1 MSDYLNQWH
10 PGYSGAIELELRKDK
25 EHLIFDRE
33 YLVNSKPIQ
42 MDMLI
47 IKKEPD
53 YITKNVIGKVFR
65 GYNILEFKSPKD
77 DLSFDTFIK
86 GVGYAC
92 IYKANEKYVDEINI
106 EDITLTFIR
115 SVCPKK
121 LFRQLESYGF
131 KVTNPDN
138 GIYYVQ
144 KPEHFLAQIIV
155 IKDLDRKN
163 HVWLNG
169 LTDRLKEDNAK
180 RLVSAARLLQNKG
193 DMDNADAVLQVSMK
207 ANKEVYDKLKKEDGF
222 MCEALREL
230 MQPEIEQEL
239 AEAREVAIKEGRQE
253 GIQQGIQNMLGVLQ
267 DLGQSTEVAFA
278 QLKDK
283 YGLEGKQAENYM
295 QLYWKGYKE
304 SL

>member
-10 PGYSGAIELELRKDK
+10 PGYSGAIELELRKDR

-53 YITKNVIGKVFR
+53 YITENIIGKVFR
-65 GYNILEFKSPKD
+65 GHNILEFKSPKD

-92 IYKANEKYVDEINI
+92 IYKANEKYINEINI

-115 SVCPKK
+115 SGYPSK

-131 KVTNPDN
+131 KITNPDK

-144 KPEHFLAQIIV
+144 KPEHFPAQIIV

-163 HVWLNG
+163 HVWLSG
-169 LTDRLKEDNAK
+169 LTDRLKEENAK

-239 AEAREVAIKEGRQE
+239 AEARQE

-267 DLGQSTEVAFA
+267 DLGQSTEIAFA

-283 YGLEGKQAENYM
+283 YGLEGKLAENYM
-295 QLYWKGYKE
+295 QLYWKGYN
-304 SL
+304 

>member
-1 MSDYLNQWH
+1 
-10 PGYSGAIELELRKDK
+10 
-25 EHLIFDRE
+25 
-33 YLVNSKPIQ
+33 
-42 MDMLI
+42 
-47 IKKEPD
+47 
-53 YITKNVIGKVFR
+53 
-65 GYNILEFKSPKD
+65 
-77 DLSFDTFIK
+77 
-86 GVGYAC
+86 
-92 IYKANEKYVDEINI
+92 
-106 EDITLTFIR
+106 
-115 SVCPKK
+115 
-121 LFRQLESYGF
+121 LESYGF
-131 KVTNPDN
+131 KITNPDK

-144 KPEHFLAQIIV
+144 KPEHFPAQIIV

-169 LTDRLKEDNAK
+169 LTDRLKEENAK

-239 AEAREVAIKEGRQE
+239 AEARQE

-267 DLGQSTEVAFA
+267 DLGQSTEIAFA

-295 QLYWKGYKE
+295 QLYWKGYN
-304 SL
+304 